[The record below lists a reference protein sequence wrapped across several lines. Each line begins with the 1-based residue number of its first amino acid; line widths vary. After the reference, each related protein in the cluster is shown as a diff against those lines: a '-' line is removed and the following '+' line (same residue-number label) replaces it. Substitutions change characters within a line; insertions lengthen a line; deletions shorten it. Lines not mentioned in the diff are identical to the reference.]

1 MLTGK
6 ENKLINNF
14 FSLGAVQAIS
24 SLIQLIVIPHVIRK
38 IGVEGFGVVAVAQV
52 VMFYLAVFNDYSFN
66 QTATRDIALYKA
78 DQAKISAI
86 FWKVLFTKFFLCFV
100 ALLLLLVLVLTIPL
114 FRSHW
119 LLYCMAFAFVA
130 GQSVLITW
138 FFQGLERMYFI
149 TIATLVA
156 RILFAVLVFVFINDK
171 SDDFLFLFF
180 LGAGN
185 VIAGLISIVAAISMC
200 QLKFIRPS
208 KAAIATEIK
217 EGWRITLSH
226 LSNSTCHYANIFILR
241 IFVSDLAVGYYSIAE
256 RIFFTI
262 KQVFVMFSQAVY
274 PRVCLLV
281 QQGKEQTISF
291 FRQVYSV
298 FLSGVVAVS
307 FLLFVFSPQVL
318 YFFIGSGYSNSIFYL
333 RIFCIV
339 AVIVCLNIPGT
350 LILLAMNQQK
360 KYLRVYLIATI
371 LNILLNFIL
380 AFYFEATGTVIAIV
394 VTEIVITVAV
404 TQAMYRRDEQKGIIP
419 IESPNELIY

>member
-38 IGVEGFGVVAVAQV
+38 IGVDGFGVVAVAQV
-52 VMFYLAVFNDYSFN
+52 VMFYLAIFNDYSFN
-66 QTATRDIALYKA
+66 QTATRDITLHQT
-78 DQAKISAI
+78 DPAKISAI
-86 FWKVLFTKFFLCFV
+86 FWRVLFTKFFLCFV
-100 ALLLLLVLVLTIPL
+100 ALLLLLLLVLVIPL
-114 FRSHW
+114 FRAHW
-119 LLYCMAFAFVA
+119 LVYCTAFAFVA

-138 FFQGLERMYFI
+138 FFQGLERMHFI

-156 RILFAVLVFVFINDK
+156 RIVFAVLVFVFINNR

-185 VIAGLISIVAAISMC
+185 VIAGVISIAAAISLYK
-200 QLKFIRPS
+200 LKFIRPS
-208 KAAIATEIK
+208 LAAIATEIQ

-226 LSNSTCHYANIFILR
+226 LSNSTCHYGNIFILR
-241 IFVSDLAVGYYSIAE
+241 LFASDLVVGYYSIAE
-256 RIFFTI
+256 RIFFTM
-262 KQVFVMFSQAVY
+262 KQVFVMFSLAVY

-281 QQGKEQTISF
+281 QQGKEQAVSF
-291 FRQVYSV
+291 FKQVYSV
-298 FLSGVVAVS
+298 FLPGVVVIS

-318 YFFIGSGYSNSIFYL
+318 YFFIGAGYSHSILYL
-333 RIFCIV
+333 RVFCIA

-360 KYLRVYLIATI
+360 KYLRVYLVAAI
-371 LNILLNFIL
+371 LNILLNCIL

-394 VTEIVITVAV
+394 VIEIFITLTM
-404 TQAMYRRDEQKGIIP
+404 TQAIYRRDERRGAMT